1 MTVVL
6 DTNIWLAE
14 LGLRSPLGAV
24 ARVYLQQRHARLA
37 LPEVVRLEVEHNLR
51 NRLRDYVATL
61 QSTHRQLLTVF
72 GTLKELVVPNATAI
86 EGRVTELFGN
96 LGVEVLEIPF
106 SLPSAK
112 SSFLKAIDK
121 MPPSDRTQEFKD
133 GVLWADSAGLLKND
147 DVCLITADKA
157 FFQERDYTKGL
168 SKNLAAEIAD
178 AVHAF
183 SLLPSLDQ
191 LVRDLRIDVAID
203 ENVLVR
209 AYLDKSFEAIDGL
222 LKRNGFVLGEK
233 LGTSKVLYA
242 TEDPSVLYVEFTVQ
256 FEAKETVGDGRMN
269 GIITLR
275 GDGSYDTER
284 HALANLRNLEETLRF
299 QQSNGEER
307 QVRNIY
313 ASMEAFLGHRDVSHT
328 IRHKLQ

>member
-1 MTVVL
+1 
-6 DTNIWLAE
+6 
-14 LGLRSPLGAV
+14 
-24 ARVYLQQRHARLA
+24 
-37 LPEVVRLEVEHNLR
+37 
-51 NRLRDYVATL
+51 
-61 QSTHRQLLTVF
+61 
-72 GTLKELVVPNATAI
+72 
-86 EGRVTELFGN
+86 
-96 LGVEVLEIPF
+96 
-106 SLPSAK
+106 
-112 SSFLKAIDK
+112 
-121 MPPSDRTQEFKD
+121 
-133 GVLWADSAGLLKND
+133 
-147 DVCLITADKA
+147 
-157 FFQERDYTKGL
+157 
-168 SKNLAAEIAD
+168 
-178 AVHAF
+178 VHAF
-183 SLLPSLDQ
+183 SLLSSLDQ

-233 LGTSKVLYA
+233 LDTSKVLYA

-275 GDGSYDTER
+275 GDGSYNTER

-299 QQSNGEER
+299 QQPNGEER

-313 ASMEAFLGHRDVSHT
+313 ASMEAFSGHRDISHT